1 GRVTRGE
8 WLEKGGDYIKEH
20 NLGNAYS
27 YSAL

>member
-1 GRVTRGE
+1 VTRGE

-27 YSAL
+27 AV

>member
-1 GRVTRGE
+1 TKGE

-27 YSAL
+27 GGF